1 MAQLAEWSLLIS
13 EDPGLDRVI
22 DILLYT
28 VEKLQIK
35 KKSIFWYFY
44 NWGRIEEELASTKLE
59 NVTALNV
66 NQSIKSYLVVFPSLQ
81 GNQERFEDKK

>member
-44 NWGRIEEELASTKLE
+44 N
-59 NVTALNV
+59 
-66 NQSIKSYLVVFPSLQ
+66 
-81 GNQERFEDKK
+81 

>member
-1 MAQLAEWSLLIS
+1 MNENWFKIVVGIFLELVVAQLAEWSLLIS

-44 NWGRIEEELASTKLE
+44 N
-59 NVTALNV
+59 
-66 NQSIKSYLVVFPSLQ
+66 
-81 GNQERFEDKK
+81 